1 MSTRIQTVPYN
12 LQAEQSVLG
21 AIMMDVNGERSAAVF
36 AMLKPESFHMPAHK
50 KIYEEMLFLARN
62 NQPIDLMTVDSRLR
76 AIGVIEQIGGMAY
89 LAEISKN
96 TISIANISTYAQIV
110 RDEAIKRF
118 TLPSSKIAK
127 KWCFLAMV

>member
-1 MSTRIQTVPYN
+1 
-12 LQAEQSVLG
+12 
-21 AIMMDVNGERSAAVF
+21 
-36 AMLKPESFHMPAHK
+36 
-50 KIYEEMLFLARN
+50 LFLARN

-76 AIGVIEQIGGMAY
+76 AVGVIDQIGGIAY

-118 TLPSSKIAK
+118 TFAK
-127 KWCFLAMV
+127 LQDC